1 MTTEAKT
8 YDTKFNAQRGAHRT
22 GLKPGEFEA
31 FKSPDGRF
39 GWRQLAAE
47 PAQALAPVEAAPTDD
62 AYEPPA
68 FLRRTEKVEVAVDS
82 EPISSIPVTE
92 LTADSHP
99 SAATNATSWLAGPK
113 TGKRKAIIEQ
123 AQAGALPAAPDFSM
137 PTHARFRA
145 KLARLVALAEAGDV
159 EGLKATAI
167 NPVSTSPKAM
177 ARYRDLAVVAIEARR
192 SAAA

>member
-8 YDTKFNAQRGAHRT
+8 YDTKFNAQRGAQRT
-22 GLKPGEFEA
+22 GLKPGGFEV
-31 FKSPDGRF
+31 FKTPHGRF
-39 GWRQLAAE
+39 GWRRLTAE
-47 PAQALAPVEAAPTDD
+47 PTQALAPVEAAPTGE

-68 FLRRTEKVEVAVDS
+68 FLRRTEKGDAAVDP
-82 EPISSIPVTE
+82 EPAPSILETE

-99 SAATNATSWLAGPK
+99 IAAANAASWLAGPK
-113 TGKRKAIIEQ
+113 TGKRKAIVEQ
-123 AQAGALPAAPDFSM
+123 AQAGALPAAPDFSK

-159 EGLKATAI
+159 EGLKAVTI

-177 ARYRDLAVVAIEARR
+177 ARYRDLAVVAIEARK

>member
-1 MTTEAKT
+1 MITEPKT
-8 YDTKFNAQRGAHRT
+8 YDTKFNAQRGAQRT
-22 GLKPGEFEA
+22 GLKPAEFEV
-31 FKSPDGRF
+31 FKTLNGRF
-39 GWRQLAAE
+39 GWRRLAAE
-47 PAQALAPVEAAPTDD
+47 PTEALGPVEAAPTED

-68 FLRRTEKVEVAVDS
+68 FLRRTEKVEAAVDP
-82 EPISSIPVTE
+82 EPVRSIPVSE

-99 SAATNATSWLAGPK
+99 IAAAGAVSWSAGMKTS
-113 TGKRKAIIEQ
+113 KRKAIIEQ
-123 AQAGALPAAPDFSM
+123 ARAGALPAAPDFSK

-159 EGLKATAI
+159 EGLKALAI

-177 ARYRDLAVVAIEARR
+177 ARYRDLAVVAIEARK